1 MIEAVGTLSSA
12 TSAPRVS
19 TPARSSASSAPRIQP
34 SELFVSSRIRVD
46 NELDMAIIEI
56 RSQETGDII
65 RQYPT
70 ESQIRAFVR
79 ASEIQARD
87 EEAALRQALVAA
99 RQQPSSSPDIPDAA
113 PVASPA
119 PAPAPVKASS
129 GSSVSSASPSLS
141 IDTGAASSAESQ
153 STQSVT
159 V

>member
-1 MIEAVGTLSSA
+1 MIEAVGTLSNA
-12 TSAPRVS
+12 TSAPRPS
-19 TPARSSASSAPRIQP
+19 SPARSSASSTPRVQA

-87 EEAALRQALVAA
+87 AESALRESLIEA
-99 RQQPSSSPDIPDAA
+99 RQQSGASAPSAEAQAPVSTAPAPSVAPESA
-113 PVASPA
+113 PVASA
-119 PAPAPVKASS
+119 PTVSAGFES
-129 GSSVSSASPSLS
+129 SSAQP
-141 IDTGAASSAESQ
+141 Q

>member
-1 MIEAVGTLSSA
+1 MIEAVGTLSNA
-12 TSAPRVS
+12 TSVPRAS
-19 TPARSSASSAPRIQP
+19 APARSSASSAPRIQP

-87 EEAALRQALVAA
+87 EEAALREALVSA
-99 RQQPSSSPDIPDAA
+99 RQQSNTSSA
-113 PVASPA
+113 PV
-119 PAPAPVKASS
+119 
-129 GSSVSSASPSLS
+129 SVSDTPATSVTASPSV
-141 IDTGAASSAESQ
+141 AADVPSTTAVSVSGGFEVSAPQAQ